1 MANGLYGTNIPVSID
16 NISEYVDIF
25 YSYSPTY
32 NSTDV
37 ESAKFSKLDANNL
50 RNVISDE
57 ESDNVVEGMYN
68 LKLPM
73 DIFGKK
79 GIYTIYIKPKEIPVT
94 IMDVSTLRDFPNV
107 RGMVFDSTE
116 LPSILQA
123 NNTMV
128 GYRVIYLNED
138 GTRSSEVRIITSNNS
153 CEPSTSVSTRA
164 NSNSYSYI
172 YNENGSLTF
181 ATVTPSM
188 PLSFKATST
197 PFIGR
202 ATQKAYLVN
211 TLFEPIRIS
220 LEMTENDADTIATLI
235 DGTQLRDLNRGI
247 ITTFNDKNQIVS
259 QHEVST
265 LKESE
270 TGTPQYE
277 IKEKRIA
284 NIDFTQ
290 TITDKID

>member
-1 MANGLYGTNIPVSID
+1 MANGLFGTNIPVTID
-16 NISEYVDIF
+16 NISEYADIF

-37 ESAKFSKLDANNL
+37 EGTTFKKLDASNL
-50 RNVISDE
+50 RSVVSDQE
-57 ESDNVVEGMYN
+57 DSVVEGMYN

-79 GIYTIYIKPKEIPVT
+79 GVYTIYIKPKEIPVT

-107 RGMVFDSTE
+107 RGIVFDTSQ
-116 LPSILQA
+116 LPFHLQS
-123 NNTMV
+123 NNSMV
-128 GYRVIYLNED
+128 GYRVIYLNDD
-138 GTRSSEVRIITSNNS
+138 GTRSSEIRLITSNNS
-153 CEPSTSVSTRA
+153 CEPSTSVSTRS

-181 ATVTPSM
+181 ATVTPSI

-197 PFIGR
+197 PFIGK

-211 TLFEPIRIS
+211 TLFEPVRIN
-220 LEMTENDADTIATLI
+220 LEMTENDADTLATLI

-247 ITTFNDKNQIVS
+247 ITTYNEQNQIVS

-277 IKEKRIA
+277 VKEKRRN

-290 TITDKID
+290 TITDKLD

>member
-1 MANGLYGTNIPVSID
+1 MANGLFGTNIPVTID
-16 NISEYVDIF
+16 NISEYADIF

-37 ESAKFSKLDANNL
+37 EGTTFKKLDASNL
-50 RNVISDE
+50 RSVVSDQE
-57 ESDNVVEGMYN
+57 DSVVEGMYN

-107 RGMVFDSTE
+107 RGIVFDTSQ
-116 LPSILQA
+116 LPSNLQS
-123 NNTMV
+123 NNSMV
-128 GYRVIYLNED
+128 GYRVIYLNDD
-138 GTRSSEVRIITSNNS
+138 GTRSSEVRLITSNNS
-153 CEPSTSVSTRA
+153 CEPSTSVSTRS

-197 PFIGR
+197 PFIGK

-211 TLFEPIRIS
+211 TLFEPVRIN
-220 LEMTENDADTIATLI
+220 LEMTENDADTLATLI

-247 ITTFNDKNQIVS
+247 ITTYNEQNQIVS

-277 IKEKRIA
+277 VKEKRRN

-290 TITDKID
+290 TITDKLD

>member
-1 MANGLYGTNIPVSID
+1 MANGLFGTNIPVTID

-25 YSYSPTY
+25 YSYSQTY

-37 ESAKFSKLDANNL
+37 ESAQFSKLDASNL

-57 ESDNVVEGMYN
+57 EDNSVVEGMYN

-73 DIFGKK
+73 NIFGKK
-79 GIYTIYIKPKEIPVT
+79 GVYTIYIKPKEIPVT
-94 IMDVSTLRDFPNV
+94 ILDVSTLRDFPNV
-107 RGMVFDSTE
+107 RGIVFDTTE
-116 LPSILQA
+116 LPSILQT

-128 GYRVIYLNED
+128 GYRIIYLNED
-138 GTRSSEVRIITSNNS
+138 GTRSPEVRIITSNNS
-153 CEPSTSVSTRA
+153 CEPSTSVSAKA

-172 YNENGSLTF
+172 YNENGSLMF

-202 ATQKAYLVN
+202 STQKAYLVN
-211 TLFEPIRIS
+211 TLFEPVRIN
-220 LEMTENDADTIATLI
+220 LEMTENDADTLATLI

-265 LKESE
+265 LKETE

-277 IKEKRIA
+277 IKEKRTT

-290 TITDKID
+290 TIIDKID

>member
-1 MANGLYGTNIPVSID
+1 
-16 NISEYVDIF
+16 
-25 YSYSPTY
+25 
-32 NSTDV
+32 
-37 ESAKFSKLDANNL
+37 
-50 RNVISDE
+50 
-57 ESDNVVEGMYN
+57 
-68 LKLPM
+68 
-73 DIFGKK
+73 
-79 GIYTIYIKPKEIPVT
+79 
-94 IMDVSTLRDFPNV
+94 MDVSTLRDFPNV
-107 RGMVFDSTE
+107 RGIVFDTSQ
-116 LPSILQA
+116 LPFNLQS
-123 NNTMV
+123 NNSMV
-128 GYRVIYLNED
+128 GYRVIYLNDD
-138 GTRSSEVRIITSNNS
+138 GTRSSEIRLITSNNS
-153 CEPSTSVSTRA
+153 CEPSTSVSTRS

-197 PFIGR
+197 PFIGK

-211 TLFEPIRIS
+211 TLFEPVRIN
-220 LEMTENDADTIATLI
+220 LEMTENDADTLATLI

-247 ITTFNDKNQIVS
+247 ITTYNEQNQIVS

-277 IKEKRIA
+277 VKEKRRN

-290 TITDKID
+290 TITDKLD

>member
-1 MANGLYGTNIPVSID
+1 MANGFFGTNIPVSID
-16 NISEYVDIF
+16 NISEYADIF

-32 NSTDV
+32 NSTDI
-37 ESAKFSKLDANNL
+37 ENAQFKKLDAENL
-50 RNVISDE
+50 MPAISDDAE
-57 ESDNVVEGMYN
+57 NNVVEGMYN

-73 DIFGKK
+73 NIFGKK
-79 GIYTIYIKPKEIPVT
+79 GIYTIYIKPKEIEVT
-94 IMDVSTLRDFPNV
+94 IMDVSTLRDFPGV
-107 RGMVFDSTE
+107 RGIVFDTTK
-116 LPSILQA
+116 LPSILQV
-123 NNTMV
+123 NNSMV
-128 GYRVIYLNED
+128 GYRVVYLNDD
-138 GTRSSEVRIITSNNS
+138 GTRSSDVRIITSNNS
-153 CEPSTSVSTRA
+153 CEPSTSVSTQS

-202 ATQKAYLVN
+202 ATQKAYLIN
-211 TLFEPIRIS
+211 TMFEPVRIN
-220 LEMTENDADTIATLI
+220 LEMTENDADTLATLI

-247 ITTFNDKNQIVS
+247 ITTFNDNNQIVS

-265 LKESE
+265 LKESA

-277 IKEKRIA
+277 IKEKKTT

-290 TITDKID
+290 TLQDKI

>member
-1 MANGLYGTNIPVSID
+1 MANGLFGTNIPVSID
-16 NISEYVDIF
+16 NISECVDIF

-37 ESAKFSKLDANNL
+37 ESAQFTKLDASNL
-50 RNVISDE
+50 RNAISDE
-57 ESDNVVEGMYN
+57 ENNSVVEGMYN

-79 GIYTIYIKPKEIPVT
+79 GIYTIYIKPKEISAT
-94 IMDVSTLRDFPNV
+94 IMDVSTLRDFSNV
-107 RGMVFDSTE
+107 RGIVFDTTQ
-116 LPSILQA
+116 LPSILQT
-123 NNTMV
+123 NNSMV

-138 GTRSSEVRIITSNNS
+138 GTRSSDVRIITSNNS
-153 CEPSTSVSTRA
+153 CEPSTSTSTNA

-172 YNENGSLTF
+172 YNENGSLMF

-202 ATQKAYLVN
+202 ATQKVYLVN
-211 TLFEPIRIS
+211 TLFEPVRIN

-247 ITTFNDKNQIVS
+247 ITTFNDKYQIVS

-265 LKESE
+265 LKETE
-270 TGTPQYE
+270 TGTPQFE
-277 IKEKRIA
+277 IKEKKVG

>member
-1 MANGLYGTNIPVSID
+1 MANGLFGTNIPVTID

-37 ESAKFSKLDANNL
+37 EGTTFKKLDASNL
-50 RNVISDE
+50 RSVVSDQE
-57 ESDNVVEGMYN
+57 DSVVEGMYN

-79 GIYTIYIKPKEIPVT
+79 GVYTIYIKPKEIPVT

-107 RGMVFDSTE
+107 RGIVLDTSQ
-116 LPSILQA
+116 LPFNLQS
-123 NNTMV
+123 NNSMV
-128 GYRVIYLNED
+128 GYRVIYLNDD
-138 GTRSSEVRIITSNNS
+138 GTRSSEVRLITSNNS
-153 CEPSTSVSTRA
+153 CEPSTSVSTRS

-197 PFIGR
+197 PFIGK

-211 TLFEPIRIS
+211 TLFEPVRIN
-220 LEMTENDADTIATLI
+220 LEMAENDADTLATLI

-247 ITTFNDKNQIVS
+247 ITTYNEQNQIVS

-277 IKEKRIA
+277 VKEKRRN

-290 TITDKID
+290 TITDKLD